1 MQRNI
6 NSFTVAA
13 LLILVLLIGVSI
25 SYAAAGGLDTTFGT
39 GGKVQT
45 AFSFNSI
52 PTRALLQPDGKIVVV
67 GSFGVISTLAT
78 EAFGLVRYLPSGKLD
93 TTFGKKGST
102 FAAITNFINMA
113 NSAALQ
119 SDGKI
124 LVAGAISTADGT
136 TSEFGL
142 MRFNTNGTLD
152 STFGTGGKVTTNFVG
167 VQLGGVY
174 NPATAV
180 VIQPDGRILVGGS
193 ASECAKCG
201 TDTALARYNANGSLD
216 STFGTAGTVRVHTI
230 LNAPSALAIL
240 SNGDFVGVNGSNILQ
255 FSPQGTLRASVTSGT
270 VSAASSG
277 ATDLFLSN
285 GSYYFAGSGPGQFRH
300 ESDLHVFRFTPTGTA
315 DSTFNNAPFM
325 FSPAAH
331 ASSSDYAQGAAIQ
344 ADGKLLVAGGSQATN
359 EAGLVRVNTNGSL
372 DTAFGTGG
380 VVNTAFP
387 STGFSQNTSVLIQAD
402 GKIVSVGQGLNNSTG
417 IATIVL
423 ARFLGQ

>member
-1 MQRNI
+1 MRKHGNLLT
-6 NSFTVAA
+6 FAA
-13 LLILVLLIGVSI
+13 LLISVFVIGVSI
-25 SYAAAGGLDTTFGT
+25 ADAAAGGLDTAFGT

-78 EAFGLVRYLPSGKLD
+78 EAFGVVRYLPTGKID
-93 TTFGKKGST
+93 TTFGSKGSR

-113 NSAALQ
+113 YSAALQ

-124 LVAGAISTADGT
+124 LVAGAISSADGT

-142 MRFNTNGTLD
+142 MRFTTAGALD
-152 STFGTGGKVTTNFVG
+152 STFGSGGKVTTNFVG
-167 VQLGGVY
+167 VQAGGVY
-174 NPATAV
+174 NPATAL

-201 TDTALARYNANGSLD
+201 TDTALARYNTNGSLD

-230 LNAPSALAIL
+230 LGAPSALAIL

-255 FSPQGTLRASVTSGT
+255 FSPQGTLRATVTGGT
-270 VSAASSG
+270 ISAASSG
-277 ATDLFLSN
+277 ANDLFLSN
-285 GSYYFAGSGPGQFRH
+285 GTYYFAGSAAGQFRH
-300 ESDLHVFRFTPTGTA
+300 ETDIQIFRFTATGTA
-315 DSTFNNAPFM
+315 DSTFNNVPFM
-325 FSPAAH
+325 FSPTAH
-331 ASSSDYAQGAAIQ
+331 ASSSDYVQGAALQ
-344 ADGKLLVAGGSQATN
+344 TNGKLVVAGGSQATN
-359 EAGLVRVNTNGSL
+359 ETGVARVNTNGSL
-372 DTAFGTGG
+372 DTTFGTGG

-387 STGFSQNTSVLIQAD
+387 STSFSQNTAVLIQTD
-402 GKIVSVGQGLNNSTG
+402 GKIVTVGQGLNNSTG